1 LLRTVKALRVLDPT
15 FVSVTHGALGSSRAR
30 AVEVEVAK
38 RIKAELDIDVYASSP
53 PSPSGMQHSLLGS
66 ALQISLAGLSPASL
80 P

>member
-30 AVEVEVAK
+30 AVEVAK